1 MTNNDV
7 ELTVEKIDK
16 IKKSMNVNLYGK
28 YALATTC
35 GGFAMLTAIVVCS
48 CLPAAFATG
57 FAAIMSKLAYNSYRD
72 KIREEK
78 EIIDDLKSTI
88 TYTDYQKYNKSKIK
102 SMNRSGFAP
111 SSTTKK

>member
-16 IKKSMNVNLYGK
+16 TRKERNISLFGK
-28 YALATTC
+28 YLFATQSGAFVLLA
-35 GGFAMLTAIVVCS
+35 FAMASTYFPGMLVC
-48 CLPAAFATG
+48 LFTAFA
-57 FAAIMSKLAYNSYRD
+57 SKLVYNSERD
-72 KIREEK
+72 NVSKQTST
-78 EIIDDLKSTI
+78 IDDLKSTI
-88 TYTDYQKYNKSKIK
+88 TYEDYQKYHKSKIK